1 LGHKAALLQVMGMAL
16 AFTMIT
22 SGCGQMQPGSTDP
35 GQTSSPEDAAKLQMC
50 MASKTMLAMEKDGL
64 NGQLNQCK
72 ADLSMAK
79 LEGCAPMRQS
89 FQTVQGKDGKPVIQ
103 SVRMFSCRQF
113 TGAMNEYPK
122 VRFVQEP
129 KHVNSDPPNCTITL
143 MKVND
148 DGTLEPHDYC
158 SALPLVSQ
166 DTTGFI
172 CTNFRCTENEGTN
185 LVDENTNLVAASMER
200 LRQKYGTT
208 WINYAGQTAATL
220 INNSE
225 TRPSRAARFSACA
238 RDEVK

>member
-1 LGHKAALLQVMGMAL
+1 MDYLKAAGLTEPLEKLGFYLVGYGC
-16 AFTMIT
+16 TTCIGN
-22 SGCGQMQPGSTDP
+22 SGPL
-35 GQTSSPEDAAKLQMC
+35 PEDVEKSVKENELVV
-50 MASKTMLAMEKDGL
+50 ASVLSGNRNFEGRIHPAVRANYLMSPPLVVAYAIAGSMKT
-64 NGQLNQCK
+64 
-72 ADLSMAK
+72 DLTTEP
-79 LEGCAPMRQS
+79 LG
-89 FQTVQGKDGKPVIQ
+89 TGKDGKPVIQ

-208 WINYAGQTAATL
+208 WINYAGLPKPNAA
-220 INNSE
+220 
-225 TRPSRAARFSACA
+225 
-238 RDEVK
+238 D

>member
-1 LGHKAALLQVMGMAL
+1 MTSYSLGHKAALLQVMGMAL

-208 WINYAGQTAATL
+208 WINYAGLPKPNAA
-220 INNSE
+220 
-225 TRPSRAARFSACA
+225 
-238 RDEVK
+238 D